1 MNLFKNI
8 FARIWAVWGLLSF
21 LATFLIIF
29 PPSMLS
35 YFFTNKLK
43 GQEYFIAISK
53 IWMRIWLFLVGCP
66 LRISGLN
73 HFKNNEAYIVV
84 FNHNSM
90 LDIPLSC
97 PFVPGANKTI
107 AKSSFAKIPLFG
119 LFYKKGSILVDRKN
133 EFSRRKSFELMKNVL
148 LTGMHM
154 CIYPEG
160 TRNRTDLPL
169 KKFYD
174 GAFKLSKE
182 TGHRII
188 PCIIKGTKEAMPIH
202 KTFYLYPTKL
212 SMTFL
217 PPVSPEGLSVKE
229 LNEKVFGLMIEGLRV
244 TNQRNTSSC

>member
-1 MNLFKNI
+1 MRLFKNI
-8 FARIWAVWGLLSF
+8 FARIWAIWGLMSF
-21 LATFLIIF
+21 LISFLIIF
-29 PPSMLS
+29 PIAMLS
-35 YFFTNKLK
+35 HFYKNEKE
-43 GQEYFIAISK
+43 GQQFFIAVSK
-53 IWMRIWLFLVGCP
+53 IWMRVWLFLNGCP
-66 LRISGLN
+66 LKVTGLSN
-73 HFKNNEAYIVV
+73 FSKEENYIVV

-107 AKSSFAKIPLFG
+107 AKSSFAKIPIFG
-119 LFYKKGSILVDRKN
+119 LFYKKGAVLVDRKD
-133 EFSRRKSFELMKNVL
+133 EASRRKSFELMKKVL
-148 LTGMHM
+148 LAEMHM

-182 TGHRII
+182 SGNKII

-202 KTFYLYPTKL
+202 KSFYLYPTKL

-229 LNEKVFGLMIEGLRV
+229 LNEKVFELMADGLMV
-244 TNQRNTSSC
+244 